1 MNVRTVLLFLAGFF
15 VTAQEFTLLVF
26 KAFRFILVHFR
37 VRETLIEMD
46 RLGVGSIP
54 IVFLANI
61 FAGLDMALQF
71 SVVMAPYG
79 ATNLLGRVVS
89 TSIIR
94 DLGPVLASLVM
105 SARVTAGITS
115 ELGMMATTQQIE
127 ALLVMGVDPVDRLV
141 APKLLAGMVML
152 PILSVVGDL
161 LGVLAGL
168 LVAQFGAQV
177 PPPQYWAGVREALTM
192 ANLVNGMLKPLVFG
206 FILVAIGCF
215 YGIRTTGG
223 AQGVGRATT
232 KAVVY
237 AAIWILIANFLI
249 SKLLIDIW
257 GWKL

>member
-1 MNVRTVLLFLAGFF
+1 MFENPLSLVSGIIGTV
-15 VTAQEFTLLVF
+15 QNFTLMV
-26 KAFRFILVHFR
+26 ARSFRYIFVHFR
-37 VRETLIEMD
+37 FRESLLEMD

-54 IVFLANI
+54 IVFLASL

-79 ATNLLGRVVS
+79 AINLLGKVVA
-89 TSIIR
+89 TSVIR
-94 DLGPVLASLVM
+94 DMGPVLASLVM
-105 SARVTAGITS
+105 SARVTAGIAS

-152 PILSVVGDL
+152 PVLSVVGDF

-168 LVAQFGAQV
+168 AVAVFGAHV
-177 PPPQYWAGVREALTM
+177 PAPLYWSGVRTALTLP
-192 ANLVNGMLKPLVFG
+192 NLLNGMVKPFVFG
-206 FILVAIGCF
+206 FILVSIGCY
-215 YGIRTTGG
+215 YGLRTSGG
-223 AQGVGRATT
+223 AQGVGRSTT

-237 AAIWILIANFLI
+237 AAIWILVANFLI